1 MKPDIDH
8 TALTTLLHYN
18 PDTGE
23 FTQKLKW
30 WNREPGDK
38 PGGVSPQGYWYLCV
52 GGKQYPAHRLAWF
65 YMYGQ
70 WPKGDI
76 DHINR
81 NRLDNRIANLRDTTT
96 SRNLHNSP
104 NRGCISGVKG
114 VHINKEKKWDAVIMV
129 DGVNYRLNSYKTI
142 EEAAQA
148 RKFLESLLLAS

>member
-8 TALTTLLHYN
+8 ATLTTLLHYD

-30 WNREPGDK
+30 WNRQPGDK
-38 PGGVSPQGYWYLCV
+38 PGNVSPQGYWYLCV

-65 YMYGQ
+65 YVHKN

-81 NRLDNRIANLRDTTT
+81 NRLDNRIVNLRDTST
-96 SRNLHNSP
+96 SDNLHNSP
-104 NRGCISGVKG
+104 HRNPSSGVKG
-114 VHINKEKKWDAVIMV
+114 VHVNKDGTWDAVIMV
-129 DGVNYRLNSYKTI
+129 NGKTHRLFSYSTI
-142 EEAAQA
+142 DDAAAA
-148 RKFLESLLLAS
+148 RKF

>member
-8 TALTTLLHYN
+8 TTLTTLLHYD

-30 WNREPGDK
+30 WNRQPGDK

-65 YMYGQ
+65 YVHKD

-81 NRLDNRIANLRDTTT
+81 NRLDNRIANLRDTST
-96 SRNLHNSP
+96 SGNLHNSP
-104 NRGCISGVKG
+104 HRNPSSGVKG
-114 VHINKEKKWDAVIMV
+114 VHVNKDGTWDAVIMV
-129 DGVNYRLNSYKTI
+129 NGKTHRLFSYPTI
-142 EEAAQA
+142 DDAAAA
-148 RKFLESLLLAS
+148 RKFLEFLFLGS